1 MIHLQAA
8 HLFIFCG
15 GRLPDDCGS
24 WKLKANLLYFFFG
37 GGRPPGENVTAANW
51 IFLTFRRWQAPRW
64 ECDTCKLHICSLFR
78 VAGAQMSV
86 TVANWNFL
94 TFFFAVAGSQV
105 KMWQLQAGYS
115 WFFCGGRL
123 PAEPSWPFFCGG
135 RLPSENVTAAS
146 WIRLTFLRW
155 QAPRWAWQLKTKPSL
170 PFFAVAGSQVKMW
183 QLQAGYSWRF
193 CGGRLPDKCGGWK
206 LNLLCSFFWR
216 WQAPRWKCDSCKLP
230 ILDVFAVAG
239 SQMSVAVEN

>member
-94 TFFFAVAGSQV
+94 TFFF
-105 KMWQLQAGYS
+105 
-115 WFFCGGRL
+115 
-123 PAEPSWPFFCGG
+123 CGG

-146 WIRLTFLRW
+146 WIFLIFLRW
-155 QAPRWAWQLKTKPSL
+155 QAP
-170 PFFAVAGSQVKMW
+170 
-183 QLQAGYSWRF
+183 SWTF
-193 CGGRLPDKCGGWK
+193 LTF
-206 LNLLCSFFWR
+206 LLR
-216 WQAPRWKCDSCKLP
+216 WQAPKRKCDSCKLDM
-230 ILDVFAVAG
+230 LDVFAVAG
-239 SQMSVAVEN
+239 SQMSVAVKN

>member
-37 GGRPPGENVTAANW
+37 GGRPPGENVTAPNW

-146 WIRLTFLRW
+146 WIY
-155 QAPRWAWQLKTKPSL
+155 A
-170 PFFAVAGSQVKMW
+170 
-183 QLQAGYSWRF
+183 WRF
-193 CGGRLPDKCGGWK
+193 CGGRLPDE
-206 LNLLCSFFWR
+206 R
-216 WQAPRWKCDSCKLP
+216 
-230 ILDVFAVAG
+230 G
-239 SQMSVAVEN
+239 S